1 MAASAY
7 TNGGVIFILWDEG
20 VSPANNPSGLIVVS
34 QFAKVGYSNALA
46 YTHASMVRTVEEIFG
61 LTPLLRLA
69 ATASN
74 LSDLF
79 TVYP

>member
-1 MAASAY
+1 L
-7 TNGGVIFILWDEG
+7 G
-20 VSPANNPSGLIVVS
+20 
-34 QFAKVGYSNALA
+34 

-79 TVYP
+79 AVYP

>member
-7 TNGGVIFILWDEG
+7 TDGGVIFILWDEG
-20 VSPANNPSGLIVVS
+20 VSPANNPSGLIAVS
-34 QFAKVGYSNALA
+34 QFAKVGYSNSLA

-79 TVYP
+79 AVYP